1 MIRYLLIIPLCLI
14 LVGCQED
21 SRHRAKGWK
30 TDEIN
35 GRNRIPTYEVEVPE
49 SWKKL
54 ESTGDN
60 LQDTKTPLVT
70 FLFTE
75 GNQTFTVTVH
85 NFPLHDID
93 EQVPPLAQV
102 DRWKRQF
109 ETLDPSESELKPVA
123 FGGYTGQF
131 FKGVGI
137 FKGKK
142 MAMLAWS
149 LQLPTE
155 HYRALNH
162 PESALERFKFDQMRS
177 DVTIKVLGPDKLV
190 TLHRED
196 IDKFVNSFHMIE
208 AIPAQ

>member
-1 MIRYLLIIPLCLI
+1 MKRLFLLTCFSLF
-14 LVGCQED
+14 LVGCQEN
-21 SRHRAKGWK
+21 SRHSAKGWK
-30 TDEIN
+30 TEEIN
-35 GRNRIPTYEVEVPE
+35 GRSKFPIYEVQVPE

-60 LQDTKTPLVT
+60 LEDTKTPLVT

-75 GNQTFTVTVH
+75 DNQTFTVTIH

-93 EQVPPLAQV
+93 EQVPPLVQV

-109 ETLDPSESELKPVA
+109 ETLDSRESELKPVA

-142 MAMLAWS
+142 MEMMAWS

-155 HYRALNH
+155 HYRALSH
-162 PESALERFKFDQMRS
+162 PESALDKFKFDQMRS

-190 TLHRED
+190 ELHRED
-196 IDKFVNSFHMIE
+196 IEKFVNSFHMIE